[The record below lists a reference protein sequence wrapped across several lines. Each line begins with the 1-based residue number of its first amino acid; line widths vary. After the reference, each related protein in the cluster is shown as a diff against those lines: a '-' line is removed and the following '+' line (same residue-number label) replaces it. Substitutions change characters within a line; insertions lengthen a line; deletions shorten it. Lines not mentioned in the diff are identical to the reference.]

1 MRNCCSCSL
10 KFNLE
15 SADRDIVFV
24 SIISSLCKGTGQTW
38 LRLWKPRLNHRPL
51 AFRKDYQVRDKA
63 ETIYVMQSMTKL
75 INIVVSVA
83 CAALLCFTL
92 AKSANAKDALATA
105 ARISGDAQ
113 QTQFEVDLSKAVG
126 FTVDVL
132 PDPYRVVIDIAGLNF
147 DLPPGIGQK
156 GQGLIS
162 SFRYGIVDEGKSR
175 IVLDT
180 TGPVLIDNSQSQPGK
195 GKKLAHLVVNLLAAS
210 PENFSETFAKD
221 HGTEPD
227 LSTATILKPPVKPEL
242 AEVPVDLRKVIVI
255 DPGHGGIDPGAISP
269 SKTLEKDV
277 VLKYGIALRT
287 ELEKSGRY
295 KVVMTRSDDTFVRL
309 EKRVEFARENKADL
323 FIAIHADTVHGQ
335 QARGVTVYTVSD
347 QASDAEAE
355 ALAQKENR
363 ADIIA
368 GMDLATESKDVA
380 NILINLAQRE
390 SRNRAMAFSK
400 KAVNELKNVS
410 AFTGKP
416 IRSAAFVVL
425 KAPDVP
431 SVLIELGYLSSKQ
444 DEALLTSA
452 GWHKR
457 MAAGMAKAIDSYF
470 APALTT
476 AQK

>member
-1 MRNCCSCSL
+1 ML
-10 KFNLE
+10 IGIILFW
-15 SADRDIVFV
+15 VF
-24 SIISSLCKGTGQTW
+24 
-38 LRLWKPRLNHRPL
+38 
-51 AFRKDYQVRDKA
+51 
-63 ETIYVMQSMTKL
+63 
-75 INIVVSVA
+75 
-83 CAALLCFTL
+83 ALPAT
-92 AKSANAKDALATA
+92 AKDATATA
-105 ARISGDAQ
+105 VHISGDDQ
-113 QTQFEVDLSKAVG
+113 KTQFDVDLSKAVG

-180 TGPVLIDNSQSQPGK
+180 TGPVLIANSQAQPAK
-195 GKKLAHLVVNLLAAS
+195 GKKLAHLIVNLLAAS

-221 HGTEPD
+221 HGTEGD
-227 LSTATILKPPVKPEL
+227 LATATIPMPPEKPAVKPML
-242 AEVPVDLRKVIVI
+242 AQIPTDLRKVIVI

-269 SKTLEKDV
+269 SKILEKDV

-287 ELEKSGRY
+287 ELEKSGKY

-309 EKRVEFARENKADL
+309 ENRVELARESKADL
-323 FIAIHADTVHGQ
+323 LIAIHADTVLGQ

-347 QASDAEAE
+347 KASDAEAE
-355 ALAQKENR
+355 ALAHKENR

-368 GMDLATESKDVA
+368 GMDLGTESKDVA

-400 KAVNELKNVS
+400 KAVKQLKNVT

-444 DEALLTSA
+444 DEALLTSTE
-452 GWHKR
+452 WHKR
-457 MAAGMAKAIDSYF
+457 MAQGMAKAIDTFF
-470 APALTT
+470 APTVTT
-476 AQK
+476 ALE